1 MNKARQW
8 ERDLAFQKL
17 EEGWKPKPVDSA
29 TANWRVAE
37 AKIQQP
43 KVLSKNSLQKGFE
56 KPVKKVS
63 LGSGIRNE
71 LKQ

>member
-43 KVLSKNSLQKGFE
+43 KVLSKISLQKGFE
-56 KPVKKVS
+56 KPVKKES
-63 LGSGIRNE
+63 LGWGIRND
-71 LKQ
+71 

>member
-37 AKIQQP
+37 AKIQQVIT
-43 KVLSKNSLQKGFE
+43 KSSLQKGFE

-63 LGSGIRNE
+63 LGSGIRNDY
-71 LKQ
+71 KP